1 VTALNQQIKTLA
13 PVLNSADI
21 PNLVA
26 VSSSNPD
33 APIDLMVK
41 AHGQT
46 LYIFA
51 AISRPG
57 TATGGFLINGMSGD
71 GLVTVLGESRSFAV
85 TSGSFGDAFAANDV
99 HIYELDLTAATC
111 N

>member
-1 VTALNQQIKTLA
+1 
-13 PVLNSADI
+13 
-21 PNLVA
+21 VA

-46 LYIFA
+46 LYLFA
-51 AISRPG
+51 AISGPG
-57 TATGGFLINGMSGD
+57 TATGGFLID
-71 GLVTVLGESRSFAV
+71 GLSGNGVVTVVGESRTFAV
-85 TSGSFGDAFAANDV
+85 TNGSFGDTFAANDV
-99 HIYELDLTAATC
+99 HIYQIDLTAVTC